1 MWERTGVP
9 ARLPLG
15 VRNADAL
22 REDEAPREALRRLA
36 GASGE
41 SELATSESS
50 ETSGPEAARA

>member
-36 GASGE
+36 GASGD
-41 SELATSESS
+41 SELVISESS
-50 ETSGPEAARA
+50 EAWPLA

>member
-36 GASGE
+36 GAPGD
-41 SELATSESS
+41 SELVISESS
-50 ETSGPEAARA
+50 EAWPPV